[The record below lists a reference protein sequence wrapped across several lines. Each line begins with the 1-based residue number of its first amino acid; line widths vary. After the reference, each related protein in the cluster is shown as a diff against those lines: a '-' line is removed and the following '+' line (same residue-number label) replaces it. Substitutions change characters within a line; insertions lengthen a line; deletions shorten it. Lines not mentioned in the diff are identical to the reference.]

1 MELELVLKLLTVLVL
16 VSLITYYITRNY
28 FNVIINMQFRFIDDL
43 KKDCDNL
50 EKSNLELRENYGMTI
65 NKIIEDVARIESKVN
80 LIHYE
85 QKNLTKDKNNERA
98 L

>member
-1 MELELVLKLLTVLVL
+1 
-16 VSLITYYITRNY
+16 
-28 FNVIINMQFRFIDDL
+28 MQFRFIDDL

-65 NKIIEDVARIESKVN
+65 NKIIEDVTRIESKVHH
-80 LIHYE
+80 IHND

>member
-50 EKSNLELRENYGMTI
+50 EKTNLELRENYDMTI
-65 NKIIEDVARIESKVN
+65 NKIIEDVSRIESKVHH
-80 LIHYE
+80 IHND
-85 QKNLTKDKNNERA
+85 QKNLTKTSNKNYD
-98 L
+98 

>member
-43 KKDCDNL
+43 KKDCDAL
-50 EKSNLELRENYGMTI
+50 EKTNLELRENYGMTI
-65 NKIIEDVARIESKVN
+65 NKIIEDVTRIENKVHH
-80 LIHYE
+80 IHNE
-85 QKNLTKDKNNERA
+85 KKNLTKD
-98 L
+98 

>member
-50 EKSNLELRENYGMTI
+50 EKTNLELRENYDMTI
-65 NKIIEDVARIESKVN
+65 NKIIEDVSRIESKVHH
-80 LIHYE
+80 IHND
-85 QKNLTKDKNNERA
+85 QKNLTKTSNKKR
-98 L
+98 